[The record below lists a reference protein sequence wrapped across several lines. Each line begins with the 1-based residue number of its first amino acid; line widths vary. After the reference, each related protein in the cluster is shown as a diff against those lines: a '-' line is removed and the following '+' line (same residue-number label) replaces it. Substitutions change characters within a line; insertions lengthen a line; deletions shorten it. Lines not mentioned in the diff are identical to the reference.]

1 MSTIFLIILQILS
14 LIIIFWLSFP
24 FITSLLAYIKGY
36 SSPKR
41 DPEESDFACVI
52 TVYNNLDIAVPL
64 VESLLQQK
72 YTNYE
77 IYLVAD
83 KVADKNFP
91 LSHPRLHV
99 HYPDEPLNS
108 KVMSIKR
115 AMELFVRKH
124 AFVAIFDPDNLA
136 HPDFLAEIN
145 AFHMAG
151 YRTVQG
157 KRTAKNLD
165 TAYAA
170 LDAMGE
176 YYYDYTV
183 RRVPFVLGSSSTIA
197 GSGMSIAHD
206 IYEKNIAKEVA
217 QFMEKGLV
225 VSEDKSLQMELVDT
239 GVRIAYADN
248 AILFDEKVSTS
259 EQVSRQRTRWLNSY
273 FRHTL
278 DVLVLLIKGIF
289 SGSWNRTL
297 FSLTILMPPMII
309 LAGGSIFLILVNLIF
324 QPVWA
329 CALIGALLLFALTFM
344 IALQLNR
351 APSEI
356 WKAIP
361 LIPLFAIR
369 QILSLLKIRKANKDY
384 MATSHSYFKGF
395 DEVWEKRKKDFE

>member
-1 MSTIFLIILQILS
+1 MESIFLIILQILS

-24 FITSLLAYIKGY
+24 FITSLLAYLKGY
-36 SSPKR
+36 RSPKT
-41 DPEESDFACVI
+41 DVEESDFACVI

-64 VESLLQQK
+64 VESLLQQR
-72 YTNYE
+72 YSNYE

-83 KVADKNFP
+83 KVEVKEFP
-91 LSHPRLHV
+91 LSHSRLHV
-99 HYPDEPLNS
+99 HYPEPLNS

-115 AMELFVRKH
+115 AMEIFIRPH
-124 AFVAIFDPDNLA
+124 EYVAIFDPDNLA
-136 HPDFLAEIN
+136 HPDFLSEMN
-145 AFHMAG
+145 VLHSRG
-151 YRTVQG
+151 YKTVQG

-197 GSGMSIAHD
+197 GSGMSIESN
-206 IYEKNIAKEVA
+206 IYRKNIDREVS
-217 QFMEKGLV
+217 QFEQEGLI
-225 VSEDKSLQMELVDT
+225 VSEDKSLQMELVNS
-239 GVRIAYADN
+239 GVRIAYAN
-248 AILFDEKVSTS
+248 KAILFDEKVSTS
-259 EQVSRQRTRWLNSY
+259 DQVSRQRTRWLNSY

-278 DVLVLLIKGIF
+278 DVLVLLVKGIF

-309 LAGGSIFLILVNLIF
+309 LAGGSIFLLVVNLIF

-329 CALIGALLLFALTFM
+329 CAIIGGLLLFALTFLL
-344 IALQLNR
+344 ALKLNR

-361 LIPLFAIR
+361 LIPLFVIR
-369 QILSLLKIRKANKDY
+369 QILSLLKIRKANTDF

-395 DEVWEKRKKDFE
+395 DEVWEMRKKDFE

>member
-1 MSTIFLIILQILS
+1 MESIILIILQILS
-14 LIIIFWLSFP
+14 LTIIFWLSFP
-24 FITSLLAYIKGY
+24 FITSLLAHLKGY
-36 SSPKR
+36 RSPKT
-41 DPEESDFACVI
+41 DVQESDFACVI

-64 VESLLQQK
+64 VESLLQQR
-72 YTNYE
+72 YSNYE

-83 KVADKNFP
+83 NVSVKDFP
-91 LSHPRLHV
+91 LSHSRLHV
-99 HYPDEPLNS
+99 HYPEPLNS

-115 AMELFVRKH
+115 AMDIFIRPHEY
-124 AFVAIFDPDNLA
+124 VAIFDPDNLA
-136 HPDFLAEIN
+136 HPDFLSEIN
-145 AFHMAG
+145 AFHKKG
-151 YRTVQG
+151 YKTVQG

-197 GSGMSIAHD
+197 GSGMSIESN
-206 IYEKNIAKEVA
+206 IYKKNIDREVA
-217 QFMEKGLV
+217 QFHREGLV
-225 VSEDKSLQMELVDT
+225 VSEDKSLQMELVDS
-239 GVRIAYADN
+239 GIRIAYAN
-248 AILFDEKVSTS
+248 KAILFDEKVSTS
-259 EQVSRQRTRWLNSY
+259 DQVSRQRTRWLNSY

-278 DVLVLLIKGIF
+278 DVLILLLKAIF

-329 CALIGALLLFALTFM
+329 FAIIGALLLFALTFM
-344 IALQLNR
+344 LALKLNR

-361 LIPLFAIR
+361 LIPLFVIR
-369 QILSLLKIRKANKDY
+369 QVLSLLKIRKANKDY

-395 DEVWEKRKKDFE
+395 DEVWELRKKDFE

>member
-1 MSTIFLIILQILS
+1 MESIFLIILQILS

-24 FITSLLAYIKGY
+24 FVTSFLAYLKGY
-36 SSPKR
+36 NSPKR
-41 DPEESDFACVI
+41 NPEESDFACVI

-83 KVADKNFP
+83 KVTVKDFP

-99 HYPDEPLNS
+99 HYPEKPLNS
-108 KVMSIKR
+108 KVMSINR

-136 HPDFLAEIN
+136 HPDFLSEIN
-145 AFHMAG
+145 AFHKQG
-151 YRTVQG
+151 FKTVQG

-165 TAYAA
+165 TPYAA

-197 GSGMSIAHD
+197 GSGMSIESN
-206 IYEKNIAKEVA
+206 IYKKNIEREVS
-217 QFMEKGLV
+217 QFEQAGLV
-225 VSEDKSLQMELVDT
+225 VSEDKSLQMELVDS
-239 GVRIAYADN
+239 GIRIAYAN
-248 AILFDEKVSTS
+248 KAILFDEKVSTS
-259 EQVSRQRTRWLNSY
+259 DQVSRQRTRWLNSY

-278 DVLVLLIKGIF
+278 DVLILLLKGIF

-309 LAGGSIFLILVNLIF
+309 LAGGSIFLILLNLIF
-324 QPVWA
+324 QPEWA
-329 CALIGALLLFALTFM
+329 FAIIGALLLFALTF
-344 IALQLNR
+344 ILALKLNR
-351 APSEI
+351 APTEI

-361 LIPLFAIR
+361 LIPLFVIR
-369 QILSLLKIRKANKDY
+369 QVLSLLKIRKANTDF

-395 DEVWEKRKKDFE
+395 DEVWEMRKKDFE

>member
-1 MSTIFLIILQILS
+1 MESIFLIILQILS

-24 FITSLLAYIKGY
+24 FFTSLLAYLKGY
-36 SSPKR
+36 SSPKA
-41 DPEESDFACVI
+41 DAEVSDFACVI
-52 TVYNNLDIAVPL
+52 TVYSNLDIAVPL

-83 KVADKNFP
+83 KVAVKDFP

-99 HYPDEPLNS
+99 HYPEKPLNS

-136 HPDFLAEIN
+136 HPDFLSEIN
-145 AFHMAG
+145 AFHKKG
-151 YRTVQG
+151 YKTVQG

-197 GSGMSIAHD
+197 GSGMSIESN
-206 IYEKNIAKEVA
+206 IYKKNIEREVS
-217 QFMEKGLV
+217 QFHREGLV
-225 VSEDKSLQMELVDT
+225 VSEDKSLQMELVDS
-239 GVRIAYADN
+239 GVRIAYAN
-248 AILFDEKVSTS
+248 KAILFDEKVSTS
-259 EQVSRQRTRWLNSY
+259 DQVSRQRTRWLNSY

-278 DVLVLLIKGIF
+278 DVLVLLMKGIF

-309 LAGGSIFLILVNLIF
+309 LTGGSLMLILLNLIF

-329 CALIGALLLFALTFM
+329 CAIIGALLLFALTFM
-344 IALQLNR
+344 LALKLNR

-361 LIPLFAIR
+361 LIPLFVIR

-395 DEVWEKRKKDFE
+395 DEVWEMRKKDFE

>member
-1 MSTIFLIILQILS
+1 MESIFLIILQILS

-24 FITSLLAYIKGY
+24 FITSLLAYLVGY
-36 SSPKR
+36 NSAKT
-41 DPEESDFACVI
+41 DTEESDFACVI

-64 VESLLQQK
+64 VESMLQQR
-72 YTNYE
+72 YSNYE

-83 KVADKNFP
+83 KVAVKDFP
-91 LSHPRLHV
+91 LSHSRLHI
-99 HYPDEPLNS
+99 HYPEPLNS
-108 KVMSIKR
+108 KVMSINR
-115 AMELFVRKH
+115 AMDNFVRQH
-124 AFVAIFDPDNLA
+124 EYVAIFDPDNLA
-136 HPDFLAEIN
+136 HPDFLKEIN
-145 AFHMAG
+145 AFHKKG
-151 YRTVQG
+151 FKTVQG

-197 GSGMSIAHD
+197 GSGMSIEIN
-206 IYEKNIAKEVA
+206 IYKKNIDREVS
-217 QFMEKGLV
+217 QFEQEGLV
-225 VSEDKSLQMELVDT
+225 VSEDKSLQMELVDS
-239 GVRIAYADN
+239 GLRIAYAN
-248 AILFDEKVSTS
+248 KAILFDEKVSTS
-259 EQVSRQRTRWLNSY
+259 DQVSRQRTRWLNSY

-278 DVLVLLIKGIF
+278 DVLVLLLKGIF

-309 LAGGSIFLILVNLIF
+309 LAGGSFFLIILNLIF

-329 CALIGALLLFALTFM
+329 CAIIGALLLFAMTFM
-344 IALQLNR
+344 MALKLNR

-361 LIPLFAIR
+361 LIPLFVTR
-369 QILSLLKIRKANKDY
+369 QILSLLKIRKANTDF

-395 DEVWEKRKKDFE
+395 DEVWEMRKKDFE